1 MNGLRISSGN
11 CIDTWFLIV
20 MLGLVL
26 IPSAARRAAVADS
39 IQEAT
44 TEQTTG
50 DNSESTA
57 DSKPAIDGKPSNEV
71 PDQITTVGHENVE
84 PIEFSGQVLDV
95 TGNPASGSKVLLEG
109 TSPESLRIWTA
120 SINTNAEGQFRVR
133 IRVKKEQ
140 LPQLRVSAVSADQ
153 SQLGFYRFPWNQ
165 EVPPE
170 SIILQLAPARTVK
183 LKVMDESGAPIENAQ
198 TAVQLPSPHTAD
210 VTATNKDGVAEFL
223 IAANERIQAVVA
235 WKDHAGLDYRLYD
248 LSRRQKADAITKAPE
263 FPDNGVETLIL
274 EGASPVIVKLTD
286 DDDQPLADA
295 GVYPWL
301 LKKESENDYL
311 NLSMFN
317 TAFLQNTGAD
327 GTTTFAWLPSWQS
340 GPITFWPSIK
350 GFVHQRGS
358 YTPGTEDSRLEIVL
372 NRLVPIRGRVR
383 NADGTL
389 AAGIHVTATGRGY
402 AFDGGR
408 RVAAIT
414 DETGAYEV
422 LVPPD
427 QIYLIVASGKE
438 LAAAPQTGFAVFK
451 GQPVE
456 GKDFT
461 LRRATRVYGKL
472 LDEAT
477 QEPIANER
485 VFVYQYGQ
493 DLHSMDGVVLPNPE
507 NSRSYVRPLTAYN
520 TLTNEQGQFELFVGD
535 GNFDIRPP
543 RQEKSEKFEI
553 AGESQREFLVTTKL
567 SKQVELAGTVRTEAT
582 GELLPNVRVSSVSRS
597 HGGRDWQ
604 ATTNQ
609 AGEFR
614 VQQYPAAT
622 YIHAISADKTL
633 GAIVE
638 VESNRLSVPLM
649 LQPLGMAK
657 GRLLTTDTKEPW
669 GGQVILYGVRVPD
682 ENDQTWSNRFGG
694 RVTTARDGTFEL
706 GTLVPNWK
714 YEMQMEPR
722 SDGTIP
728 SVGDVMVK
736 PGESISIGDVS
747 APPPR
752 KPYVPPTLEE
762 RIADAFDVS
771 GTAIERHAKALDLIG
786 LVKQHLLIVFGVPE
800 DPRIHRLMEIR
811 YSDAD
816 FRPFSDEF
824 RFMAIP
830 TDEERKP
837 ESSKL
842 ASILNESLDGERSSF
857 LLVLLDSTGT
867 KVATANGDD
876 LSVEGKLSRDRLFE
890 WLREHQPDRRDARK
904 LLDDA
909 LAEAR
914 QQNKRV
920 LVQETATW
928 CGPCH
933 MLSRFLKANPV
944 WEKDYVWLKMDH
956 RYNGA
961 RELMAELRD
970 GAEGGIPWFVI
981 LDADG
986 EKLATSNDQVTKRN
1000 VGYPSETSGQKHFEH
1015 MLKLTRQRL
1024 TDEEIAELIAKLKGA
1039 KE

>member
-1 MNGLRISSGN
+1 MNGQRISVGN
-11 CIDTWFLIV
+11 CIDTWFSWMVSMTWQVAVLV
-20 MLGLVL
+20 VVLALAGL
-26 IPSAARRAAVADS
+26 AVADP
-39 IQEAT
+39 
-44 TEQTTG
+44 
-50 DNSESTA
+50 
-57 DSKPAIDGKPSNEV
+57 KPGVDDGKSSDEV
-71 PDQITTVGHENVE
+71 PDQITTVGDQNVE
-84 PIEFSGQVLDV
+84 PIEISGQVLDV
-95 TGNPASGSKVLLEG
+95 AANPASGSTVLLEG
-109 TSPESLRIWTA
+109 TSTGSLRTWKA
-120 SINTNAEGQFRVR
+120 SVDTNAEGQFRVR
-133 IRVKKEQ
+133 IRVKRER

-165 EVPPE
+165 EAPPE

-183 LKVMDESGAPIENAQ
+183 LKVVDKSGAPIENAQ
-198 TAVQLPSPHTAD
+198 TAVQFPSPHAAD

-248 LSRRQKADAITKAPE
+248 LSREQKADAITKLPE
-263 FPDNGVETLIL
+263 FPDTGVETLIL
-274 EGASPVIVKLTD
+274 DGASPVVVKLKD
-286 DDDQPLADA
+286 DDGQPLADA

-301 LKKESENDYL
+301 LKKESENDNL

-317 TAFLQNTGAD
+317 RGFLQNTGVD
-327 GTTTFAWLPSWQS
+327 GITTFAWLPSWQTE
-340 GPITFWPSIK
+340 PITFWPSIK
-350 GFVHQRGS
+350 GFVRERGS
-358 YTPGTEDSRLEIVL
+358 YTPGTENGRLEIVL
-372 NRLVPIRGRVR
+372 NRLVPIRGHVR
-383 NADGTL
+383 NAVGTP
-389 AAGIHVTATGRGY
+389 AAGISVSATGAGY
-402 AFDGGR
+402 AIDRGR
-408 RVAAIT
+408 GAAIT
-414 DETGAYEV
+414 DENGAYEV

-427 QIYLIVASGKE
+427 QIYLVVASGKK

-461 LRRATRVYGKL
+461 LRPATRVYGKL
-472 LDEAT
+472 MNEAA

-493 DLHSMDGVVLPNPE
+493 ELRSTDGVVLPNPE
-507 NSRSYVRPLTAYN
+507 NSRTYVRPLTTYS

-553 AGESQREFLVTTKL
+553 AGESKREFLVTTKL
-567 SKQVELAGTVRTEAT
+567 SKQLELAGTVRNEAT
-582 GELLPNVRVSSVSRS
+582 GELLPDVSVSGVSRS
-597 HGGRDWQ
+597 HGGRDWR

-638 VESNRLSVPLM
+638 VESNRPSVPIALR
-649 LQPLGMAK
+649 PVGMAK
-657 GRLLTTDTKEPW
+657 GRLLTTDTKETW

-682 ENDQTWSNRFGG
+682 ENNQTWSNRFGG
-694 RVTTARDGTFEL
+694 RATTAPDGTFEL

-752 KPYVPPTLEE
+752 KPYVPPTLEK
-762 RIADAFDVS
+762 RIPDAFDVP
-771 GTAIERHAKALDLIG
+771 GTAVERHAKALDLIG
-786 LVKQHLLIVFGVPE
+786 LVNQHLLIVFGVPE
-800 DPRIHRLMEIR
+800 DPRIHRLMKIR
-811 YSDAD
+811 YSDPD
-816 FRPFSDEF
+816 FGPFSDEF

-837 ESSKL
+837 DSSKL
-842 ASILNESLDGERSSF
+842 ASILNESLDGERSPF

-890 WLREHQPDRRDARK
+890 WLREHQPERRDART
-904 LLDDA
+904 LLDEA
-909 LAEAR
+909 LAEAQ

-933 MLSRFLKANPV
+933 MLARFLSANPV
-944 WEKDYVWLKMDH
+944 WEKDYVWVKMDH
-956 RYNGA
+956 RYSGA
-961 RELMAELRD
+961 RELMAELRG

-986 EKLATSNDQVTKRN
+986 EKLATSNDQETKRN
-1000 VGYPSETSGQKHFEH
+1000 IGYPSDTSGQNHFEH
-1015 MLKLTRQRL
+1015 MLKSTRQRL
-1024 TDEEIAELIAKLKGA
+1024 TDEEIAELMIKLKGA
-1039 KE
+1039 EG